1 MIFVTGGTGLVGRHL
16 LEALQAR
23 AIPARALVRDSRSAA
38 LVRSLGADPIEGRV
52 EDAALWERV
61 GDCAAIVHAAALVTT
76 RAPWSEYQAV
86 NVDSARLAA
95 ARARVLGVPVVQLS
109 SVAVYGSKGDLGGP
123 GSVTEE
129 FPFGALDDSNIYARS
144 KRLGELAFWEGAGGG
159 RAVAFRPCVIYGV
172 GDRQFLPRVVR
183 MARSGFLPLFGDD
196 PRPLALVHA
205 RHIAQAILL
214 AIDQD
219 RGWGR
224 SFNLVDPWEMAAPE
238 FIAAIGRGMG
248 RTIRPLRIP
257 VGLARMVAGGAD
269 GVLAILPGAF
279 PSKLSGVIRYWRG
292 ANPYS
297 ARAAI
302 DQLGWKPDLPPVE
315 GVPAAVRALSGGVGK
330 R

>member
-1 MIFVTGGTGLVGRHL
+1 MIFVTGGTGMVGRHL

-23 AIPARALVRDSRSAA
+23 SLPARALVRDPQSAA
-38 LVRSLGADPIEGRV
+38 RVRSLGAEPIEGRV
-52 EDAALWERV
+52 EDPALWGRV
-61 GDCAAIVHAAALVTT
+61 GECTAIVHAAALVTA

-95 ARARVLGVPVVQLS
+95 ARARALGVPVVQLS
-109 SVAVYGSKGDLGGP
+109 SVAVYGSKGDSGGP
-123 GSVTEE
+123 GSLAEE
-129 FPFGALDDSNIYARS
+129 FPFGPLDDSNIYARS
-144 KRLGELAFWEGAGGG
+144 KRLGELAFWEGAKGG

-196 PRPLALVHA
+196 PQPLALVHA

-214 AIDQD
+214 ALEGN

-224 SFNLVDPWEMAAPE
+224 SYNLVDPWEMAAPE
-238 FIAAIGRGMG
+238 FIEAIGRGMG

-257 VGLARMVAGGAD
+257 LGLARMAAGGAD
-269 GVLAILPGAF
+269 GLLALLPGAF
-279 PSKLSGVIRYWRG
+279 PSKLSGAIRYWSG

-297 ARAAI
+297 TRAAVE
-302 DQLGWKPDLPPVE
+302 QLGWRPDLPPAE
-315 GVPAAVRALSGGVGK
+315 GIPEAVGSIVRGE